1 MTEPIIT
8 VADELTEASK
18 YAEVIDPRNSVESSE
33 FLTGE
38 ELIRVLH
45 PVFDEQIINYG
56 AYNLVYAT
64 GRAVYRNPDL
74 ALHQY
79 PDQQHF
85 IVGYQEAP
93 DEVIIAPVNL
103 PALTPAGTATTI
115 DNTNALHAYR
125 VGDDAVTI
133 ESVNGSSFYLS
144 FEDNAEVATRFG
156 VGLLEQGKDVEDFRE
171 FVTRIWPVL

>member
-1 MTEPIIT
+1 M
-8 VADELTEASK
+8 
-18 YAEVIDPRNSVESSE
+18 
-33 FLTGE
+33 
-38 ELIRVLH
+38 
-45 PVFDEQIINYG
+45 
-56 AYNLVYAT
+56 YAT

-74 ALHQY
+74 ALHQS

-85 IVGYQEAP
+85 IVGYQDAP

-125 VGDDAVTI
+125 VGDDAVTL

-144 FEDNAEVATRFG
+144 FEDNAEVATHLG
-156 VGLLEQGKDVEDFRE
+156 TGLLEQGKDVEDFRE

>member
-18 YAEVIDPRNSVESSE
+18 YAEVIDPRNSIESSE

-56 AYNLVYAT
+56 AYNLVYAS

-74 ALHQY
+74 ALHQH
-79 PDQQHF
+79 PDQEHF
-85 IVGYQEAP
+85 IVGYQDAP

-115 DNTNALHAYR
+115 DNTNALDAYR

-133 ESVNGSSFYLS
+133 ESVNGSSFFLS
-144 FEDNAEVATRFG
+144 FEDNAELSTRFG
-156 VGLLEQGKDVEDFRE
+156 TGLLEQGRDVEDFRE

>member
-1 MTEPIIT
+1 M
-8 VADELTEASK
+8 
-18 YAEVIDPRNSVESSE
+18 
-33 FLTGE
+33 TGE

-45 PVFDEQIINYG
+45 PVLTSRLLITVHTIWCMR
-56 AYNLVYAT
+56 
-64 GRAVYRNPDL
+64 RAVQFTVILIWRCISL
-74 ALHQY
+74 
-79 PDQQHF
+79 PDQGHF
-85 IVGYQEAP
+85 IVGYQDAP
-93 DEVIIAPVNL
+93 DEVIIAPVIL

-125 VGDDAVTI
+125 VGDDAVTL

-144 FEDNAEVATRFG
+144 FEDNAEIATRFG